1 MASKAK
7 KYQVGKISRKDLINA
22 IEHLFEGTI
31 TAGDSIV
38 RINDHHG
45 KKYEI
50 RARRKA
56 HGLELDWGLP
66 GTFILGSKGYAN
78 G

>member
-1 MASKAK
+1 MAAK
-7 KYQVGKISRKDLINA
+7 KYQVGKISRKDLAAA
-22 IEHLFEGTI
+22 IEHLL
-31 TAGDSIV
+31 TATSNTGESIV
-38 RINDHHG
+38 RINTHRG

-66 GTFILGSKGYAN
+66 GTFFIPEGYDN
-78 G
+78 